1 MALLTG
7 RRVLVTGAGGSIG
20 SELCRQIARLGP
32 AKLVL
37 FERYENNLHQIAEEL
52 AASGAQAIM
61 EPIVAD
67 ITDESDVDRILA
79 LHQPHVVFHAAAHKH
94 VPLMELNPCQAVRNN
109 VRGTRLVLE
118 AADRHGV
125 ERVIVISSDKA
136 VNPSSVM
143 GATKRVVE
151 LVAQALSAHTRTHC
165 SIVRFGNVLGSNGS
179 VVPRFLE
186 QIKAGGPVTV
196 THRDVRR
203 YFMLTSEAVQL
214 VLQAAGLADARG
226 TYVLEMGEQVSVF
239 ELAQHLIRLSGFVPH
254 QDIKIQLIGLRPGE
268 KLQEELVFADEVLEP
283 SRVPSVLRVLSSA
296 PDPVEVMYDVLML
309 EKLAS
314 DHDTRG
320 VFDQLHRL
328 VPTFRRPPSQPD
340 SWSADD
346 PAGVPS
352 RRRDSAG
359 ARTSGSRSAEPVAP
373 PTS

>member
-1 MALLTG
+1 
-7 RRVLVTGAGGSIG
+7 
-20 SELCRQIARLGP
+20 
-32 AKLVL
+32 
-37 FERYENNLHQIAEEL
+37 
-52 AASGAQAIM
+52 
-61 EPIVAD
+61 
-67 ITDESDVDRILA
+67 
-79 LHQPHVVFHAAAHKH
+79 
-94 VPLMELNPCQAVRNN
+94 MELNPCQAVRNN